1 MLTCVLLHFCFCCSL
16 ISVLL
21 TFPWLYLLTS
31 VGLHQTGAMATLTE
45 SPVGVR
51 TLTMQEVITCTKGSH
66 FPPFPNSSPWNHFET
81 YQILAKGSEWKEN
94 NTKNSWK
101 LISGDHHSYSL
112 PPQEC
117 HPALSI
123 KTGKTLLVHPT
134 NVIQRPLLSADYPC
148 LCVPISLS
156 VTLTEKIPL
165 SKVSSSPETLSLCN
179 LPSTQWFSSSELQKY
194 SSVHLYTTFTDYASS
209 SPSFPIC

>member
-16 ISVLL
+16 IPVLL
-21 TFPWLYLLTS
+21 AFLWLYLLKS

-51 TLTMQEVITCTKGSH
+51 TLNLQEVITCTKGSH

-112 PPQEC
+112 PPRMPSSPLHQDGQNLTRPSYKC
-117 HPALSI
+117 HPEATAFSRLS
-123 KTGKTLLVHPT
+123 
-134 NVIQRPLLSADYPC
+134 
-148 LCVPISLS
+148 
-156 VTLTEKIPL
+156 
-165 SKVSSSPETLSLCN
+165 LSLCPN
-179 LPSTQWFSSSELQKY
+179 FPKCDTNGKDSTFKGFLQ
-194 SSVHLYTTFTDYASS
+194 SWNAVSL
-209 SPSFPIC
+209 